1 MIIFVLLNKTNNM
14 KSLKK
19 ITLIFL
25 LCFLVITNLSNTN
38 LSNTK
43 KTNSKEKN
51 YIVGAD
57 LSHYQGNIK
66 WTKKDKELFTFIY
79 IKSTEGGNFK
89 DSRFQRNYNGIK
101 NVGIFV
107 GAYHVYNPK
116 VSGKKQALNF
126 INTVP
131 KGSNDLP
138 PAVDLH
144 LVCYKTKS
152 DVKKFRTQLKIFLN
166 MIKDHYGKEVVFYV
180 SNNQYDK
187 YLNGYFKNQ
196 VWTWHYTNKTEPKN
210 FGNLKCKM
218 WQYGIAGK
226 SNKKYKKYTNKFGLD
241 LDYFVGSKKEFLK
254 FIKP

>member
-1 MIIFVLLNKTNNM
+1 MFIFVLLNKTNNM
-14 KSLKK
+14 KALKK
-19 ITLIFL
+19 ITLFFL
-25 LCFLVITNLSNTN
+25 SSFLVFTTLA
-38 LSNTK
+38 NTK

-57 LSHYQGNIK
+57 LSHWQGKIN

-79 IKSTEGGNFK
+79 IKSTEGANYK
-89 DSRFQRNYNGIK
+89 DTRFQYNYNGIR

-116 VSGKKQALNF
+116 VSGKRQALNF

-131 KGSNDLP
+131 KGKNDLP

-144 LVCYKTKS
+144 LVSYKKRS
-152 DVKKFRTQLKIFLN
+152 DIKKFRRELKVFLD
-166 MIKDHYGKEVVFYV
+166 MLEDHYGKEVVFYV

-187 YLNGYFKNQ
+187 YLSGHFKNR
-196 VWTWHYTNKTEPKN
+196 VWTWHYTKKSEPKK

-218 WQYGIAGK
+218 WQYGIAGT

-241 LDYFVGSKKEFLK
+241 LDYFMGTKKDFMKFLK
-254 FIKP
+254 S

>member
-1 MIIFVLLNKTNNM
+1 MNK
-14 KSLKK
+14 LKK
-19 ITLIFL
+19 IAIIFL
-25 LCFLVITNLSNTN
+25 SCFLVITTFA
-38 LSNTK
+38 NTK

-57 LSHYQGNIK
+57 LSHYQGNIN
-66 WTKKDKELFTFIY
+66 WSKKDKELFTFIY
-79 IKSTEGGNFK
+79 IKSTEGGTFK
-89 DSRFQRNYNGIK
+89 DSKFQKNYHGIR
-101 NVGIFV
+101 NVGIYV

-131 KGSNDLP
+131 KGENDLP

-144 LVCYKTKS
+144 LVSYKTRS
-152 DVKKFRTQLKIFLN
+152 DVKKFRTQLKIFLD
-166 MIKDHYGKEVVFYV
+166 MLEDHYGKEVVFYV

-187 YLNGYFKNQ
+187 YLNGHFKNQ
-196 VWTWHYTNKTEPKN
+196 VWTWHYTKKTEPKK
-210 FGNLKCKM
+210 FGNLKCKI

-241 LDYFVGSKKEFLK
+241 LDYFVGSKKEFKK
-254 FIKP
+254 FIKS